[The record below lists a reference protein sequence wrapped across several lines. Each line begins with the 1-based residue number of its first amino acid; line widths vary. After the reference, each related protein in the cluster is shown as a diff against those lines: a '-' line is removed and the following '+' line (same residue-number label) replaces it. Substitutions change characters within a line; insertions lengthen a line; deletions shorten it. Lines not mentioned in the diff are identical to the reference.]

1 MDLVTPGIGLI
12 FWTVIIFGILLFLL
26 KKYAWKPITN
36 AVKTREE
43 SIRSAL
49 KAADTAKEEM
59 QQLQADNEKI
69 LKEAR
74 GERDA
79 LMKEARDVKE
89 TIISE
94 AKQKAEAEAKKLIKN
109 ARQSIENEKAS
120 AISEIK
126 KQVAKLSV
134 EIAETILREELKED
148 KKRSELVG
156 KLLDDI
162 KLN

>member
-36 AVKTREE
+36 AVKTRED

-49 KAADTAKEEM
+49 VAADTAKQEM

-74 GERDA
+74 GERDIM
-79 LMKEARDVKE
+79 MKEAREVKE
-89 TIISE
+89 TIIN
-94 AKQKAEAEAKKLIKN
+94 EAKKLIEN
-109 ARQSIENEKAS
+109 ARQSIQNEKAS
-120 AISEIK
+120 AISDIK

-134 EIAETILREELKED
+134 EIAETILREELKDD